1 LVPPC
6 VTLCRCRPLCCGIH
20 GHIAD
25 GDSARER
32 CAWPLAGPDLAR
44 AWPVGALSGCVRLD
58 VRG

>member
-25 GDSARER
+25 GDSGQGAVCVAACWPGSGPRMARG
-32 CAWPLAGPDLAR
+32 C
-44 AWPVGALSGCVRLD
+44 PVRVCSA
-58 VRG
+58 